1 MTEVTA
7 ARGPLRAAVRRLP
20 VPRPP
25 HGWTAAWLLLSAGTV
40 VALCSTGFLPFYD
53 YYQWLFQGHVVA
65 VLLFGADPGS
75 GFIADAYSLSPVPVP
90 NLAAPV
96 LIGLLNTVLPT
107 EAAGQVFIVV
117 TALGFACA
125 FGYLVRTIQQRPTA
139 VEFLGFPFAMGFFLY
154 KGYLSYV
161 FGLAG
166 MFLLVAMLDRL
177 IRRPE
182 GVQRRTLLTVAGL
195 SVLLYLSHL
204 LAWVM
209 GGLAV
214 LVYALVLARQGRRA
228 TAGQLVAGLIPGGVL
243 AAWYVLAE
251 RGGSGIT
258 LYPSWRDKAI
268 ALTETLQF
276 FLRSDPF
283 PPVAALFWVNLVV
296 VLAFGGIVGSQ
307 LDVRAIR
314 TAVSTRPVLWLSGA
328 LAAVA
333 LVLPI
338 STVNDLIKPDERF
351 VAPALL
357 LAVAA
362 LPYHPV
368 RRHMTALGPVLAAA
382 VIALHLV
389 EYVEVGQ
396 RIAGVD
402 AAIDAAVPDGTNV
415 LHLTVP
421 SPSGCTPA
429 AGPVTGVPVLKWFA
443 VDHALEGGPALVNI
457 EETSLVHARRS
468 VPPDATVLDL
478 DVAAVPAAVLP
489 ADYSYIEVVACPS
502 DLEAVRQDLAPRY
515 RSIAQGDAY
524 TILTRT

>member
-1 MTEVTA
+1 MTQVTA
-7 ARGPLRAAVRRLP
+7 PRSPLRTAMRRLP

-25 HGWTAAWLLLSAGTV
+25 HGWTAAWLLLSAATMA
-40 VALCSTGFLPFYD
+40 ALCSTGFLPFYD

-65 VLLFGADPGS
+65 VLLFGADPGP
-75 GFIADAYSLSPVPVP
+75 GFVADAYSLSPVPVP
-90 NLAAPV
+90 NLAAPI
-96 LIGLLNTVLPT
+96 LIGLFNTVLPT

-117 TALGFACA
+117 TTLGFACA

-154 KGYLSYV
+154 KGYLSYA

-166 MFLLVAMLDRL
+166 MFLLVAMLERL
-177 IRRPE
+177 VRRCGE
-182 GVQRRTLLTVAGL
+182 RSILLGVAGL

-214 LVYALVLARQGRRA
+214 LVYALVLARQGRRR
-228 TAGQLVAGLIPGGVL
+228 TAAQLVAGLLPGGIL
-243 AAWYVLAE
+243 AGWYVLAE
-251 RGGSGIT
+251 HGGSGIT

-283 PPVAALFWVNLVV
+283 PPVAALFWVNVVV
-296 VLAFGGIVGSQ
+296 VLAFGGIVVSQ

-314 TAVSTRPVLWLSGA
+314 TAVSTRPVLWLSAA
-328 LAAVA
+328 LALVA

-357 LAVAA
+357 LAIAA
-362 LPYHPV
+362 LPYRPV
-368 RRHMTALGPVLAAA
+368 RRPMTALGPVLAAG

-389 EYVEVGQ
+389 EYVDVGQ

-402 AAIDAAVPDGTNV
+402 AAIDASVPDGASV
-415 LHLTVP
+415 LHLTVT
-421 SPSGCTPA
+421 SPSGCVPA
-429 AGPVTGVPVLKWFA
+429 AGPVTGVPVLKWFV
-443 VDHALEGGPALVNI
+443 VDHALEGGPALVNV

-468 VPPDATVLDL
+468 VAPDASVLNL
-478 DVAAVPAAVLP
+478 DVADVPAAVGA
-489 ADYSYIEVVACPS
+489 ADYPYIEVVACPS
-502 DLEAVRQDLAPRY
+502 DLEAVRRDLAPRY
-515 RSIAQGDAY
+515 RSIAQGATY